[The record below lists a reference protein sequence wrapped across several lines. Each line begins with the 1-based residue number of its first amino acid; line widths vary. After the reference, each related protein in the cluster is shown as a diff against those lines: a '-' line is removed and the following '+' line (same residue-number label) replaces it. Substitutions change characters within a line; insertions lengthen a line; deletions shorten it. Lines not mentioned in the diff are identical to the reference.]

1 MVQQV
6 KDLVL
11 PLPWHRFNPWPGNF
25 RVLWVQP
32 KKKVG
37 SNSAEYITLKKK
49 NGKTPFKMLK
59 GSFFWLH
66 PQHVEVPRPGI
77 KPTPQLQ
84 PMPPLWQSWII
95 NPLHHK
101 GTSYNDYVEGIFLLS
116 AALYLT
122 FLLAFIICMFYL
134 DGFLSLGGVVCLFVL
149 RAAPMTYGRSQA
161 IGPMGAA
168 AASLRHSHSQQQ
180 RRIQAT
186 SVTYT
191 TAQGHDGSLTH

>member
-1 MVQQV
+1 M
-6 KDLVL
+6 
-11 PLPWHRFNPWPGNF
+11 
-25 RVLWVQP
+25 
-32 KKKVG
+32 
-37 SNSAEYITLKKK
+37 I
-49 NGKTPFKMLK
+49 MLRE
-59 GSFFWLH
+59 FFF
-66 PQHVEVPRPGI
+66 
-77 KPTPQLQ
+77 
-84 PMPPLWQSWII
+84 S
-95 NPLHHK
+95 
-101 GTSYNDYVEGIFLLS
+101 LS